1 MQLPGRLRLTTLGDL
16 LGALHRAC
24 ASGTLELVE
33 VEGARAGRSHRVFFD
48 AGLIQD
54 VDTSLS
60 HPRLGEILARD
71 GLLSMSA
78 LACVARRLL
87 EQPGKRVGEI
97 LVEEG
102 LGTADLVAGALRRQR
117 SSRLEALY
125 GLREALIRFRVPR
138 RSPRR
143 KRARSRRCAPRGSSR
158 ARAFGERVARR
169 GAARISEVGRRAA
182 PGSLSERVGLR
193 ESAAA
198 VTLRAVE
205 RGVSPAH
212 GLSQRSSATG
222 SSNSDFSSTS
232 GSLASSSSCRCM
244 PPSTP
249 TLCAPAAL
257 AHRMSCAPSPTIT
270 SSLGVSPSF
279 SAM

>member
-48 AGLIQD
+48 AGLIED
-54 VDTSLS
+54 VDTSLN

-78 LACVARRLL
+78 LACIARRLV

-117 SSRLEALY
+117 TSRLEALY
-125 GLREALIRFRVPR
+125 GLSEALIRFHVPR
-138 RSPRR
+138 PRSGFRQPPLSPREFLHGR
-143 KRARSRRCAPRGSSR
+143 PR
-158 ARAFGERVARR
+158 ARAEFSQRVSDRFGARFGARSEPSR
-169 GAARISEVGRRAA
+169 GGDGPRHAAYRALGLA
-182 PGSLSERVGLR
+182 ATASSRDVQRAFRKLAAEQHPDRFPNASATEKAQLLSRFAQL
-193 ESAAA
+193 SAAYH
-198 VTLRAVE
+198 VLM
-205 RGVSPAH
+205 G
-212 GLSQRSSATG
+212 
-222 SSNSDFSSTS
+222 
-232 GSLASSSSCRCM
+232 
-244 PPSTP
+244 
-249 TLCAPAAL
+249 
-257 AHRMSCAPSPTIT
+257 
-270 SSLGVSPSF
+270 
-279 SAM
+279 

>member
-48 AGLIQD
+48 AGLIED
-54 VDTSLS
+54 VDTSLN

-78 LACVARRLL
+78 LARIARRLA

-102 LGTADLVAGALRRQR
+102 LGTVDLVAGALRRQR

-125 GLREALIRFRVPR
+125 GLSEALIRFHVPR
-138 RSPRR
+138 PRSGFRPTPLSPREFLHGR
-143 KRARSRRCAPRGSSR
+143 PR
-158 ARAFGERVARR
+158 ARAQFSARVAERFGSR
-169 GAARISEVGRRAA
+169 TGARPEPARAVDGARHAAYRALGLTA
-182 PGSLSERVGLR
+182 TASSRDVQRAFRKLAAEQHPDRFPNASVSERAQLLSR
-193 ESAAA
+193 FAQLSAAYH
-198 VTLRAVE
+198 VLM
-205 RGVSPAH
+205 G
-212 GLSQRSSATG
+212 
-222 SSNSDFSSTS
+222 
-232 GSLASSSSCRCM
+232 
-244 PPSTP
+244 
-249 TLCAPAAL
+249 
-257 AHRMSCAPSPTIT
+257 
-270 SSLGVSPSF
+270 
-279 SAM
+279 